1 MFDDGVLIV
10 ALLFVFVFLLG
21 FLAGALYLNGE
32 YASGSYVY
40 FNAATPI
47 TIRGASNKM
56 IYVVWGGAAATAVLG
71 FFVGLCLWRVLFP
84 PMEHIGKLSKGD
96 EEDGN
101 SVGNKNC

>member
-71 FFVGLCLWRVLFP
+71 FFCGALPLAGFV
-84 PMEHIGKLSKGD
+84 ST
-96 EEDGN
+96 DGAYR
-101 SVGNKNC
+101 KIKQRR